1 MSRLFGS
8 PLVPLRLAGVLLIA
22 MPLHAAPMQAGPRP
36 SASNELQ
43 EAGQRFQPLWSA
55 RGMVASQEGRASAA
69 GAAILRQGGNA
80 VDGAVATAFA
90 LAVTLPQA
98 GNLGGGGFLV
108 LWLPGHSPA
117 RGRGCLGMVPV
128 GQPPGATPSQAGSA
142 AHPAGRAGAPAG
154 DGPELRLGT
163 GTAVAVN
170 FRETAPAAAR
180 ADLFLRGDGSV
191 DRQRAT
197 RSLQSTAVPGSVAG
211 LLLAQ
216 RCYGR
221 LPLQA
226 VMAPAIT
233 LAERGVA
240 VDRELADS
248 LTAALPLLAAD
259 PTSRALY
266 LRPAGRGAE
275 PAASLGAAEA
285 VHRFRSPAPQ
295 VSSGADAPLRPATP
309 SASVAV
315 GVPGRSP
322 RSPSAAGLG
331 RATASPNGTGSP
343 HPVPSLATGQ
353 PPASLEPPGLH
364 GATAP
369 PAAAGTPPSAM
380 ASATPQPRGP
390 GSAPHALRALQAGE
404 TLRQPELAATLRGIA
419 RQGEAGFYRGPVAAA
434 LVELMRQRGGLIRSA
449 DLATYRAELV
459 RPLAGRFRDHP
470 VLSMPPPGGGL
481 TLLQLLGLLDPADLA
496 ASGAGSAATLHQLT
510 EAMNL
515 AYRDRNAWLGDPA
528 SMASPPPDLLDP
540 AYLDQLR
547 RSIDPRRHR
556 PAAAIAAPP
565 PPRRESVNTTHLSV
579 ADHEGGLV
587 ALTTTLNFAYGNGV
601 TVPGAGF
608 LLNNEMDDFSAAPGR
623 PNSFGLVQGEANA
636 IRPGRRP
643 LSSMAPTL
651 VFRPDGTPWLAT
663 GSPGGSRI
671 ITTVAQVLL
680 QRIVWGSNLAT
691 AVAAPRIHSQ
701 LWPDRLSLEEGISP
715 DTRRLLEAMGH
726 LTQPSAAMGA
736 ANSVE
741 VLAPVGSGSLGVVDP
756 RRGRT
761 LAVGEMSSPPW

>member
-1 MSRLFGS
+1 MST
-8 PLVPLRLAGVLLIA
+8 
-22 MPLHAAPMQAGPRP
+22 AASRP
-36 SASNELQ
+36 VAPTPAPAPNELQ

-69 GAAILRQGGNA
+69 GAAIMRQGGNA

-98 GNLGGGGFLV
+98 GNLGGGGFLL
-108 LWLPGHSPA
+108 LWLPGESPA
-117 RGRGCLGMVPV
+117 RGRGCLEAIRAES
-128 GQPPGATPSQAGSA
+128 ATPANESSAVAGSGVL
-142 AHPAGRAGAPAG
+142 PLPREDLRAG
-154 DGPELRLGT
+154 DGPEWPIGP
-163 GTAVAVN
+163 GFAVAVN

-226 VMAPAIT
+226 VMAPAIA
-233 LAERGVA
+233 LAERGVP

-248 LTAALPLLAAD
+248 LTAALPLLGAD

-275 PAASLGAAEA
+275 PAAS
-285 VHRFRSPAPQ
+285 P
-295 VSSGADAPLRPATP
+295 DAPFPPATP
-309 SASVAV
+309 AAPAAV
-315 GVPGRSP
+315 GAPGRSP

-331 RATASPNGTGSP
+331 RALAFPTGTGFP
-343 HPVPSLATGQ
+343 RPVPSPATGQ
-353 PPASLEPPGLH
+353 PPASLEPPGPR
-364 GATAP
+364 GASAP
-369 PAAAGTPPSAM
+369 PAAAGTPPSAI
-380 ASATPQPRGP
+380 ATATPQPRGP
-390 GSAPHALRALQAGE
+390 GSAPHALRALQPGE

-434 LVELMRQRGGLIRSA
+434 LVNLMRQRGGLIRSS
-449 DLATYRAELV
+449 DLSAYRAELV

-481 TLLQLLGLLDPADLA
+481 TLVQLLGLLDPADLA
-496 ASGAGSAATLHQLT
+496 VSGAGSAASLHQLT

-515 AYRDRNAWLGDPA
+515 AYRDRNTWLGDPA
-528 SMASPPPDLLDP
+528 SMANPPPDLLDP

-547 RSIDPRRHR
+547 QSIDPRRHR

-565 PPRRESVNTTHLSV
+565 PPRRESMNTTHLSV
-579 ADHEGGLV
+579 ADRHGGLV

-623 PNSFGLVQGEANA
+623 PNSFGLVQGEANT
-636 IRPGRRP
+636 ITPGRRP

-680 QRIVWGSNLAT
+680 QRMVWGANLAT
-691 AVAAPRIHSQ
+691 ALAAPRIHSQ
-701 LWPDRLSLEEGISP
+701 LWPDRLALEEGFSP
-715 DTRRLLEAMGH
+715 DTRSLLEGMGH
-726 LTQPSAAMGA
+726 RLQPSAAMGA

-741 VLAPVGSGSLGVVDP
+741 VLAPLGSGNLGAVDP

-761 LAVGEMSSPPW
+761 LPVGE